1 MDWKT
6 AAEPTDAWHM
16 TDDLH
21 AETGKGDPFAAAIR
35 ATRMPMIITDPRLP
49 DNPIVFA
56 NDAFLRL
63 SGYRRD
69 EVMGRNCR
77 FLQGPGTDPESISL
91 VREAIETRTAISVDL
106 LNYRKD
112 GSTFWNALYLSPV
125 SNEDGELQF
134 YFASQLDVTDR
145 KNSEQSLTVEKQ
157 RFEAAVRARTQELEA
172 AIEAQEALLHEVDHR
187 VKNNLQM
194 ISSLIVI
201 QSRTIDDEGIKA
213 SLRAML
219 ERIEA
224 VSTVHRRLYQSK
236 DVSRFDVSDFVRDLV
251 TDLLGATGREG
262 IIADLDL
269 HPVVISA
276 DKATPVALM
285 INELVTNAIKHG
297 FSEPSSTPRIGVS
310 LRQLDGHVHV
320 EVSDNGKGM
329 PGGGPNASFGMKLV
343 RSLGRQLHGEIE
355 WQDAAPGTRVRV
367 SIPAGQDHPDA

>member
-6 AAEPTDAWHM
+6 AGETTDAWHL

-56 NDAFLRL
+56 NEAFLRL
-63 SGYRRD
+63 SGYQRE

-77 FLQGPGTDPESISL
+77 FLQGPETDEKSISL
-91 VREAIETRTAISVDL
+91 VRDAIESRTAISIDL

-125 SNEDGELQF
+125 SNEEGELQF

-145 KNSEQSLTVEKQ
+145 KNSEQNLTVEKL

-172 AIEAQEALLHEVDHR
+172 AIEAQETLLHEVDHR

-269 HPVVISA
+269 HPVVIAA

-297 FSEPSSTPRIGVS
+297 FSEPSTTPRIGVS
-310 LRQLDGHVHV
+310 LRRLDGHIHV

-329 PGGGPNASFGMKLV
+329 PEGGPNASFGMKLV

-355 WQDAAPGTRVRV
+355 WQNATPGTRVRV
-367 SIPAGQDHPDA
+367 SIPAGQDKLDA